1 MLKTNITSGKTRFS
15 HVNLL
20 SFPLLFTL
28 QVFTLTLKKQQ
39 EDILKPFES
48 GGQSIKTLASASV
61 LPMNIALEKKLKV
74 LDFVSWLNSYYF
86 VLCNCF
92 PFSAFSNFS
101 ELNLLFTAFLQT
113 ENVCV
118 CVFVCVCQGLGGL
131 CLGRPCRVLV
141 GFSFTW

>member
-74 LDFVSWLNSYYF
+74 LDFVS
-86 VLCNCF
+86 
-92 PFSAFSNFS
+92 
-101 ELNLLFTAFLQT
+101 
-113 ENVCV
+113 
-118 CVFVCVCQGLGGL
+118 
-131 CLGRPCRVLV
+131 
-141 GFSFTW
+141 